1 VSWSLRR
8 RLTETVVALVASVLV
23 ALAIVLYLAVRS
35 AARQQRDDTLEAHA
49 RALATIAEHD
59 DSGYEMLLP
68 PEPANMP
75 PTYIEVWKSDGQVL
89 VRSPSLHGGDIGRKF
104 GHTGE
109 TAFEDVALPDG
120 RDGRAI
126 ALQFLARDESRPTA
140 PPLLLVVEEGTE
152 RTDALVAT
160 VRTWFLL
167 AGLAALGTI
176 AVVTAW
182 SLARALRPLSHL
194 ATKIE
199 QIDERQLGTR
209 FAVDDPPVE
218 LEVLVRKLDEL
229 LARLD
234 QSFSRERQFTADVS
248 HELRTPLAGL
258 RTLLEVTA
266 LRDRPNEEYRE
277 AFSDALAIVEQLGAV
292 VENLM
297 MLARLD
303 AGQVAIENC
312 EVSLRSLVD
321 DAWRPYASQA
331 RARSIEFRNTVPPL
345 ANAQTDR
352 EKLRIV
358 VSNLLSNAVAYTET
372 GGWIEVTTRSGCLL
386 DVVDS
391 GPAIPPTQ
399 LESIFDRMWRGD
411 TARSA
416 TGVHCGIGL
425 SLSRALC
432 ECLALDLAA
441 SSLANGTVSFQISRI
456 SERLDLAV
464 HGGVSRPNGGATGS
478 HEFVH

>member
-1 VSWSLRR
+1 MSWSLRR
-8 RLTETVVALVASVLV
+8 RLTATVVGLVASVLV

-35 AARQQRDDTLEAHA
+35 ATWQQRDDSLEARA
-49 RALATIAEHD
+49 RALATSAEHD
-59 DSGYEMLLP
+59 DAGYEMLLP

-75 PTYIEVWKSDGQVL
+75 PTYIEVWKSDGSVL
-89 VRSPSLHGGDIGRKF
+89 VRSPSLHGGAIGRTF
-104 GHTGE
+104 ARAGGA
-109 TAFEDVALPDG
+109 AFADVTLPDG

-126 ALQFLARDESRPTA
+126 ALQFLARDESSPRA

-152 RTDALVAT
+152 SIDAVVAT

-167 AGLAALGTI
+167 AGLAALGAI
-176 AVVTAW
+176 GAVTAW
-182 SLARALRPLSHL
+182 SLARGLRPLSQL

-209 FAVDDPPVE
+209 FVVDDPPVE
-218 LEVLVRKLDEL
+218 LGVLVRKLDEL

-266 LRDRPNEEYRE
+266 LRDRSTAEYRDVL
-277 AFSDALAIVEQLGAV
+277 ADALAIVEQLGAV
-292 VENLM
+292 VENLLT
-297 MLARLD
+297 LARLD

-312 EVSLRSLVD
+312 EVGLRELVD

-331 RARSIEFRNTVPPL
+331 RARSIEFRNAVPPS
-345 ANAQTDR
+345 ASVQTDR

-358 VSNLLSNAVAYTET
+358 VGNLLSNAAAYTDA
-372 GGWIEVTTRSGCLL
+372 GGWIEVTTRRDCLL

-391 GPAIPPTQ
+391 GPAIPSEQ

-411 TARSA
+411 TARAA

-432 ECLALDLAA
+432 DCLALDLAVV
-441 SSLANGTVSFQISRI
+441 SLANGTVSFQIS
-456 SERLDLAV
+456 SVGER
-464 HGGVSRPNGGATGS
+464 GSREGAWRG
-478 HEFVH
+478 

>member
-1 VSWSLRR
+1 MSWSLRR
-8 RLTETVVALVASVLV
+8 RLTATVVALVASVLV
-23 ALAIVLYLAVRS
+23 ALAIVLYLAVRN
-35 AARQQRDDTLEAHA
+35 ATRQQRDDSLEARA

-75 PTYIEVWKSDGQVL
+75 PTYIEVWKSDGSTL
-89 VRSPSLHGGDIGRKF
+89 ARSPSLHGGDIV
-104 GHTGE
+104 HTFARTGG
-109 TAFEDVALPDG
+109 TAFADVTLPDG
-120 RDGRAI
+120 RGGRSI
-126 ALQFLARDESRPTA
+126 ALQFLARDESSPTA
-140 PPLLLVVEEGTE
+140 PPLLLVLEEGTE
-152 RTDALVAT
+152 SIDAAVAT

-176 AVVTAW
+176 AMVTAW
-182 SLARALRPLSHL
+182 SLARGLRPLSKL

-218 LEVLVRKLDEL
+218 LAVLVRKLDDL

-266 LRDRPNEEYRE
+266 LRDRSIAEYRE
-277 AFSDALAIVEQLGAV
+277 ALVDALGSVEQLGAV
-292 VENLM
+292 VENLL

-303 AGQVAIENC
+303 AGEVAIENC
-312 EVSLRSLVD
+312 EVALRELVD
-321 DAWRPYASQA
+321 DAWRPYAAQA
-331 RARSIEFRNTVPPL
+331 RARSIEFRNAVPPS
-345 ANAQTDR
+345 ANVQIDR

-358 VSNLLSNAVAYTET
+358 VGNLLSNAAAYTEV
-372 GGWIEVTTRSGCLL
+372 GGWIEVTTRPECLL

-391 GPAIPPTQ
+391 GPAIPPDQ

-411 TARSA
+411 TARAA

-425 SLSRALC
+425 SLSRSLC
-432 ECLALDLAA
+432 DCLALDLVAL
-441 SSLANGTVSFQISRI
+441 SLANGAVSFQIRRGG
-456 SERLDLAV
+456 ERPRAAA
-464 HGGVSRPNGGATGS
+464 SS
-478 HEFVH
+478 